1 MGGPR
6 PSGFGKHLLAPQWP
20 VNGPHGPRGRAT
32 AKETALTLSH
42 PITPLSAILALV
54 LAWGGAAA
62 AQETETDAPAEAQ
75 AAEAG
80 DPLEGLSAETVIA
93 TVGDYDLTL
102 GELIAV
108 RQALPQQYQSL
119 PPEVLK
125 EGLMEQLV
133 NQTVLAVRAREE
145 GLDEA
150 PEVALALRNLENSTL
165 ADSFMR
171 RRMQER
177 VTAEAIEEAYEA
189 RYEGAEPEQEVK
201 AAHILVET
209 KEEAEALRAEIEEGA
224 EFAALAREHGTD
236 GTAQRGGD
244 LGWFVQGDMV
254 PEFADAA
261 FALEPG
267 VVSEPVETPFG
278 WHLILVEERRD
289 RAAPPLE
296 EVRQEIAQELAQQ
309 AQQEIID
316 EARGAVEITR
326 PEREIPVEALMAD
339 ELISGEVAE

>member
-1 MGGPR
+1 
-6 PSGFGKHLLAPQWP
+6 
-20 VNGPHGPRGRAT
+20 
-32 AKETALTLSH
+32 
-42 PITPLSAILALV
+42 
-54 LAWGGAAA
+54 
-62 AQETETDAPAEAQ
+62 
-75 AAEAG
+75 
-80 DPLEGLSAETVIA
+80 VIA

-339 ELISGEVAE
+339 ELISGDAAE